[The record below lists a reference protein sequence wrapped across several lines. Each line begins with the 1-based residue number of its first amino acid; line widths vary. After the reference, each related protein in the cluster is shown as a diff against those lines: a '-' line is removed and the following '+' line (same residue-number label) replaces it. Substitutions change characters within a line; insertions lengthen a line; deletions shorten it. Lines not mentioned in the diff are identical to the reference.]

1 MVRLYALKIQKKKNY
16 ENPTGN
22 SEVDGE
28 TVCFENTKKKK
39 IIYENP
45 TGRCHSHVQG
55 VDEWITE
62 NVS

>member
-39 IIYENP
+39 KLFMKIKREDATP
-45 TGRCHSHVQG
+45 TSKAWTNG
-55 VDEWITE
+55 
-62 NVS
+62 